1 MAGVRTILVDGYNV
15 IRNTPAL
22 AYAER
27 AGGLAAGRAALLERL
42 ATRYR
47 HQQYYRVVVVFDGA
61 NTAES
66 AQSFPGLAHGRVIF
80 SCAGESADAVIVR
93 MAAEARGAGHEVSV
107 ISDDGEV
114 RDGAGRHGAA
124 TARVGDLQRRL
135 DKTPR
140 LIEKRFKGRLAEQR
154 YLAGKDEDDDEPQ
167 RRRDKGNPRRAP
179 RKRNQRRQEP
189 HI

>member
-1 MAGVRTILVDGYNV
+1 MAGVRMILVDGYNV

-42 ATRYR
+42 AARYR

-66 AQSFPGLAHGRVIF
+66 AQAFPGLAHGRVIF

-124 TARVGDLQRRL
+124 TVRVGDLQRRL

-140 LIEKRFKGRLAEQR
+140 LIEKRFKDRLAEQR

-167 RRRDKGNPRRAP
+167 RRDKGNSHRAP
-179 RKRNQRRQEP
+179 RKRKQRRQDP
-189 HI
+189 RI